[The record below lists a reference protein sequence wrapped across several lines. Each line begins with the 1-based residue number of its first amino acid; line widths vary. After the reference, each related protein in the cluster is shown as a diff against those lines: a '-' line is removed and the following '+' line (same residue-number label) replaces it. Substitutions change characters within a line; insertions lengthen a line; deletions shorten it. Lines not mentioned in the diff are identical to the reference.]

1 MNYGNIKE
9 KISGANKGKIVTQ
22 ETKQKLREYTSNRR
36 WINNGII
43 EKYVC
48 KEQLDSFL
56 ENDWSKGRIYRRKN
70 KND

>member
-1 MNYGNIKE
+1 MNYGSIKE
-9 KISGANKGKIVTQ
+9 KISGANKGKIITQ
-22 ETKQKLREYTSNRR
+22 ETKQKLREDTSNRR